1 MKKTLIALAVLGA
14 AAGVAHAQSNVTI
27 YGVVDTGYI
36 KETGRDVR
44 MGENINNRIGFRGAE
59 DLGGGLKATFELEK
73 RFDLFDGTNGNTN
86 TAQYKGPAKASG
98 KDWDGAANIGLAG
111 DWGRIRFGRVN
122 ELSTETIRKFDPFYQ
137 YGVGSMILSTQRS
150 ARIDNTA
157 RYDSPKWAGFSFG
170 LSYSLGENTKAGS
183 AFRKAKDN
191 AKNEYIPGV
200 IEKDDGS
207 YEKFTSYDN
216 DGYGI
221 NLSYDNGPFLATANW
236 SRVADSNDSSVWNI
250 GVGYKFGPARVTL
263 AYEKTKDKGYKNGSA
278 GMTAS
283 IPYANKYTDIS
294 GYYDDVDVAV
304 QSEQEVWLL
313 GLEWDVGP
321 GQFDASVQYGQLDD
335 VKAGGKK
342 IKYTRVRGGKEV
354 TKTFDDRDILKYA
367 IGYTYNLSKRTS
379 AYAQVSY
386 TDYDDKDAG
395 RFYTGM
401 DRDSVTAFQIGMTHK
416 F

>member
-44 MGENINNRIGFRGAE
+44 MGENVNNRIGFRGAE

-73 RFDLFDGTNGNTN
+73 RFDLYDGTNGNTN
-86 TAQYKGPAKASG
+86 LSQTQSKKDLVGYKSG
-98 KDWDGAANIGLAG
+98 KSKTRDWDGAANIGLAG

-137 YGVGSMILSTQRS
+137 YGVGSMIMSSQRS

-170 LSYSLGENTKAGS
+170 LSYSLGENTKKDGEAYQ
-183 AFRKAKDN
+183 KADSKQ
-191 AKNEYIPGV
+191 KW
-200 IEKDDGS
+200 
-207 YEKFTSYDN
+207 DN
-216 DGYGI
+216 DGYAI

-236 SRVADSNDSSVWNI
+236 SRLADSNDSSVWNI

-263 AYEKTKDKGYKNGSA
+263 AYEKTKDKGYRNGSYSNSY
-278 GMTAS
+278 GVW
-283 IPYANKYTDIS
+283 D
-294 GYYDDVDVAV
+294 YDPDTRNWDSDPDSEGLLK
-304 QSEQEVWLL
+304 SEQEVWLL
-313 GLEWDVGP
+313 GLEWDIGP

-335 VKAGGKK
+335 VKVGGKK
-342 IKYTRVRGGKEV
+342 VTYSKGKSE
-354 TKTFDDRDILKYA
+354 KTFGDSDILKYA

-386 TDYDDKDAG
+386 TDYDNRGAG
-395 RFYTGM
+395 QFYTGL
-401 DRDSVTAFQIGMTHK
+401 DRDSMTAFQIGMTHK